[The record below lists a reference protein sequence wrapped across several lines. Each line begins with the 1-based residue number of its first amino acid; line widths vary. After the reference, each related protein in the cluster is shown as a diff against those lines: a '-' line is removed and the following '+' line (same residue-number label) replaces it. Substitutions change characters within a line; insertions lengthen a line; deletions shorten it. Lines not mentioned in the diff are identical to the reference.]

1 MAKHYIPSTA
11 HTPADRVREAL
22 DKAERLVSN
31 MRGAGPQVLELLYL
45 LDQAAD
51 ALAELEAT
59 GVDMRA
65 ERARFETAQRQLGR
79 RQVRFLAEAGPAFLE
94 ERVAVQPDPTRWWWF
109 LDEAVARQRARR
121 LRRRLIGVAVAVILV
136 SAAWLAYDRF
146 IAPPPQV
153 REAFQRTARGEAMVE
168 EGDLR
173 AALAEFEAAAAL
185 DPEDPGLWIWQG
197 VVHVKLDELDD
208 AQAAFETARSLYETE
223 LDFLLERGMTYVRV
237 GDLAA
242 ASADVEQAIGEDPDS
257 GYAYYLRATV
267 AAEAGDYAAA
277 VADLEQAAELAQAA
291 GNTQLE
297 ATARAQRA
305 MVIQLQLY
313 QQSTPTPE

>member
-1 MAKHYIPSTA
+1 M
-11 HTPADRVREAL
+11 
-22 DKAERLVSN
+22 
-31 MRGAGPQVLELLYL
+31 
-45 LDQAAD
+45 
-51 ALAELEAT
+51 
-59 GVDMRA
+59 
-65 ERARFETAQRQLGR
+65 
-79 RQVRFLAEAGPAFLE
+79 
-94 ERVAVQPDPTRWWWF
+94 
-109 LDEAVARQRARR
+109 
-121 LRRRLIGVAVAVILV
+121 
-136 SAAWLAYDRF
+136 
-146 IAPPPQV
+146 
-153 REAFQRTARGEAMVE
+153 
-168 EGDLR
+168 
-173 AALAEFEAAAAL
+173 
-185 DPEDPGLWIWQG
+185 LWIWQG